1 MYLGVQYYLRIL
13 LKSTPLWSPLQLSL
27 PSSTTLFFFLPYI
40 LGIRSL
46 SFSIL
51 TLFLQLHLFFHTLHT
66 VPLSFLLFLLLF
78 LSSSMLFGISCTIYS
93 LLVFQ
98 GRILVLDFYRSVPP
112 YLCILH
118 NPHMLL
124 PSPVVPFVAQSHILS
139 LPLSSFFFQPQY
151 LDTPTWSVLF
161 SNT

>member
-1 MYLGVQYYLRIL
+1 MSSSSLSVHPSFLLHL
-13 LKSTPLWSPLQLSL
+13 LKALSMHHLAVLFLLWNMPLL

-51 TLFLQLHLFFHTLHT
+51 TLFLQLHLFFYTLHT

-124 PSPVVPFVAQSHILS
+124 PSPVVPFVA
-139 LPLSSFFFQPQY
+139 
-151 LDTPTWSVLF
+151 
-161 SNT
+161 